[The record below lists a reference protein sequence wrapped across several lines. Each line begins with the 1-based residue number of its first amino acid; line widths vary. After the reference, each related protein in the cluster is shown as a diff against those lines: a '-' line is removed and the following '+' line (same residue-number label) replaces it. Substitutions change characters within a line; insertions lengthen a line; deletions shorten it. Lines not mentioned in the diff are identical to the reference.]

1 MSFNSEK
8 SCFTGLTVNLS
19 RYDNADVVD
28 TIGIGRSAI
37 QNNDNAIIGRFAKWS
52 YPQSMESTSAIQDYY
67 ETEATVKADAA
78 EKSHVIIKRVLDN
91 DAEKAFFYLN
101 VDGVDYEFPVDMKD
115 RATTTP
121 YSTYMG
127 AYIIWVAGEYSS
139 STVQNFVFRSNI

>member
-1 MSFNSEK
+1 MFWAGKYILNPVAPCLALPFDVWMK
-8 SCFTGLTVNLS
+8 S
-19 RYDNADVVD
+19 
-28 TIGIGRSAI
+28 
-37 QNNDNAIIGRFAKWS
+37 
-52 YPQSMESTSAIQDYY
+52 
-67 ETEATVKADAA
+67 

-139 STVQNFVFRSNI
+139 STVQNFVFRSNVQ